1 MVKKQQLLPVSL
13 LTDLDSQT
21 VGYDV
26 LRYISLPQLLG
37 QETDTLLYYMGRNLA
52 RAFDIKTLEDVY
64 FMFDK
69 LGWGRL
75 EPMKE
80 RKNSIV
86 FSLMADAVVK
96 RLKAP
101 FPTEF
106 RLEAGFLAEAMQLIH
121 NCECECTESVQ
132 RNVHQIQ
139 FKVVYMD

>member
-1 MVKKQQLLPVSL
+1 MSSMVKKQQLLPVSL

-52 RAFDIKTLEDVY
+52 RAVDIKTLEDVY

-69 LGWGRL
+69 LGWGRV

-80 RKNSIV
+80 REDTIV

-96 RLKAP
+96 RLNAP

-106 RLEAGFLAEAMQLIH
+106 GLEAGFLADAMQ
-121 NCECECTESVQ
+121 
-132 RNVHQIQ
+132 R
-139 FKVVYMD
+139 

>member
-1 MVKKQQLLPVSL
+1 MSSMVKKQQLLPVSL

-80 RKNSIV
+80 RKNWLV
-86 FSLMADAVVK
+86 FSLMAVVAVK
-96 RLKAP
+96 RIKAL
-101 FPTEF
+101 FQT
-106 RLEAGFLAEAMQLIH
+106 
-121 NCECECTESVQ
+121 
-132 RNVHQIQ
+132 
-139 FKVVYMD
+139 